1 MRASQARVLAMFR
14 LYGAMD
20 DTQLIRY
27 QREQAIEAGVK
38 PLSES
43 GTRSRRSELS
53 KPNEERLAEL
63 RAEFMRVAREKI
75 PVAPTSQSE
84 IEREAKFADDWARS
98 TLLREGVRSPLW
110 AVTERTLDTGRKA
123 TVWEIVP
130 ADAYKRW
137 LAQ

>member
-38 PLSES
+38 PLSDS

-53 KPNEERLAEL
+53 KPNEERLAVL
-63 RAEFMRVAREKI
+63 RQQFIFHNYGTEAADKEARK
-75 PVAPTSQSE
+75 
-84 IEREAKFADDWARS
+84 
-98 TLLREGVRSPLW
+98 TLLAEGVRSPLW
-110 AVTERTLDTGRKA
+110 SVTERVLDTGRRA

-130 ADAYKRW
+130 AEAYARW
-137 LAQ
+137 LKGA